1 MENERQ
7 KELIALAEK
16 QLSELIS
23 QNKLSLSELENIK
36 KYSQVLNSD
45 AAKKK
50 KDTNQ
55 QNLNDIV
62 SKKPELKEIFEKLES
77 NTVVIERASQK
88 ILSNNQPQKNK
99 ATQKKESQD
108 NKNQKNKGNLPFK
121 IETVSNFNE
130 FIKKNQKIES
140 DTFYVFFENLN
151 EGGVVGNM
159 IPIFTLI
166 IKEGEILD
174 FYFANKDK
182 YNLEFSQLR
191 YLTDENAQSLFEID
205 YYSMIEDEKKPSANW
220 IEISKVENLIKEK
233 DFCKDKKVEIKFLEN
248 NFDGFK
254 SEVKKAYE
262 EKFKKAK
269 TNNFDMLCKIFE

>member
-55 QNLNDIV
+55 KNLNDIV

-77 NTVVIERASQK
+77 NTVVIERATQK
-88 ILSNNQPQKNK
+88 ILSNNQPPKNK
-99 ATQKKESQD
+99 ATQKNESLE

-166 IKEGEILD
+166 IKEGEVLD

-191 YLTDENAQSLFEID
+191 YLTDENTQSLFEID

-220 IEISKVENLIKEK
+220 IEISKVEKLIKEK

-248 NFDGFK
+248 NFDEFK

-269 TNNFDMLCKIFE
+269 TNNYDMLCKIFE